1 MKSLTLLLGLLVL
14 FLATSVAV
22 AQNAPSP
29 PDTRTVADETFDL
42 NISERHIQEK
52 DFQASTSLE
61 LATGNAKDVRV
72 QVGVSVRASAI
83 DVTLRNVTGTVRF
96 RGSLQS
102 ILDLLQTRSP
112 TRSPREK

>member
-1 MKSLTLLLGLLVL
+1 MTTLKLLAV
-14 FLATSVAV
+14 FVVFCATSVAV
-22 AQNAPSP
+22 AQNVAPP
-29 PDTRTVADETFDL
+29 QDTRTMTDETFEL

-61 LATGNAKDVRV
+61 VATGSAKDVKV
-72 QVGVSVRASAI
+72 QVGVSVRASTI

-102 ILDLLQTRSP
+102 ILDLLQTRP
-112 TRSPREK
+112 GARSPREK